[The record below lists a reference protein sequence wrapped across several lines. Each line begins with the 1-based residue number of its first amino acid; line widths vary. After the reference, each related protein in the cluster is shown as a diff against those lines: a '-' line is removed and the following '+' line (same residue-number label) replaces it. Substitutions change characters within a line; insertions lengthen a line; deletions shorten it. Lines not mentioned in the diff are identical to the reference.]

1 MIIYAVSDLSGLL
14 DDSGIYLFT
23 DETKAKAK
31 FDSLCSEVEEL
42 IDEDLI
48 NGADSNDLN
57 YEKTDTSFWVR
68 GEITCDGVSCLIGI
82 AKHEVD

>member
-1 MIIYAVSDLSGLL
+1 MIIYIVSDLSGLL
-14 DDSGIYLFT
+14 SDSSVHLFT

-31 FDSLCSEVEEL
+31 FDALCSEVEEL

-48 NGADSNDLN
+48 NDADSSDLN
-57 YEKTDTSFWVR
+57 YAKTDSSLWVR
-68 GEITCDGVSCLIGI
+68 GEVTCDGVSCLIGI